1 MRRPEQTLSALFICT
16 IFSACS
22 KKNDSASSTQYTYLK
37 VSYNLHTNLGNQVYD
52 TTHSSYLKPGTGI
65 LDSWIF
71 WDNESAI
78 GSTYTCGARN
88 MGSHYQ
94 IHLYDSATGGF
105 FDTRSILIF
114 TLPSNKSFS
123 NLNDTSVLINI
134 RDTAYTGHAMVSVNI
149 TSTESDGYTEP
160 TPTINGSFN
169 MNGKVSNMYNS
180 DSVSF
185 SSSGTFTNMPY
196 R

>member
-1 MRRPEQTLSALFICT
+1 MGE
-16 IFSACS
+16 
-22 KKNDSASSTQYTYLK
+22 YY
-37 VSYNLHTNLGNQVYD
+37 QV
-52 TTHSSYLKPGTGI
+52 
-65 LDSWIF
+65 
-71 WDNESAI
+71 
-78 GSTYTCGARN
+78 
-88 MGSHYQ
+88 
-94 IHLYDSATGGF
+94 HLYDSATGGF

-114 TLPSNKSFS
+114 TLPSNKRFS

-149 TSTESDGYTEP
+149 TSTGSDSYTEP

-169 MNGKVSNMYNS
+169 MDGKVSNMYNS